1 MIPMPADPDSF
12 AARLYATL
20 HALDKRELATI
31 VVDAPPDTDAW
42 RAVRDR
48 LTRAA
53 RR

>member
-1 MIPMPADPDSF
+1 MPADPDSF

-31 VVDAPPDTDAW
+31 VVDDPPDTDAW

>member
-1 MIPMPADPDSF
+1 MIALPADRDDF
-12 AARLYATL
+12 AAQLYATL

-31 VVDAPPDTDAW
+31 VVDEPPANDAW

-53 RR
+53 TK